1 MIATG
6 NPRVILT
13 VSSRYCRPSLQ
24 AILMIALLLALL
36 AGSGARAGD
45 FGPCETRT
53 TARYQISACC
63 VCNLNNS
70 A

>member
-36 AGSGARAGD
+36 AGSGARAGIL
-45 FGPCETRT
+45 GR
-53 TARYQISACC
+53 ARPGRQLVIKFQPVVYVI
-63 VCNLNNS
+63 
-70 A
+70 